1 MFAVAISMI
10 SMPRLVFT
18 LIQRLHHSLREACID
33 DISGEPNNIEVTETI
48 DDRNNTKTQPLEHI
62 I

>member
-1 MFAVAISMI
+1 MI
-10 SMPRLVFT
+10 SMPHLVFT
-18 LIQRLHHSLREACID
+18 LIQRLHHSLREACTD